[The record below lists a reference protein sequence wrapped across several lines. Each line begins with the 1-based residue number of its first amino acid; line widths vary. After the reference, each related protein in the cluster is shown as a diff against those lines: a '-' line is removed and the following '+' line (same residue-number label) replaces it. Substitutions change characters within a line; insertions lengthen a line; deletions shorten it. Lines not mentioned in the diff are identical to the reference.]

1 MLRIELA
8 AAYLSYVIAHEDAH
22 WRNSNSEAD
31 WLQDHGGDG
40 AMNTVKEKLA
50 RGLNAF
56 TRPQVVS
63 LIIVTAVFL
72 ILFKESI
79 QTATII
85 VGFCSVADPDIANHV

>member
-1 MLRIELA
+1 
-8 AAYLSYVIAHEDAH
+8 
-22 WRNSNSEAD
+22 
-31 WLQDHGGDG
+31 
-40 AMNTVKEKLA
+40 MNTVKEKLA

-85 VGFCSVADPDIANHV
+85 LGFCSVADPDIANHVERAEDVEKHGNVGSARPRQEDGRRS